1 MTLHG
6 KTALVTGSTS
16 GIGLAIAKA
25 LAAAGCD
32 VALTGLGDAAQI
44 SAMAQDLSNEHKI
57 RASFI
62 PANLVHPAEIRSMVA
77 AAEHQLGALQ
87 ILVNNA
93 GIQYVAPLRQFPDDQ
108 WDQIVAINLSAA
120 FHATKACLPAMQRAE
135 WGRVIN
141 ISSAHGLVA
150 SPGKCA
156 YVAAKH
162 GLIGLTKVTALENA
176 SFGITANAICPGWVR
191 TPLVEAQMQA
201 RAAAG
206 GISLQQ
212 AEQQILGEKQAIME
226 FTAPA
231 QIAALALFL
240 CSDNA
245 STVTGA
251 AISMDGGWVAQ

>member
-108 WDQIVAINLSAA
+108 WDQIVAVNLSAA
-120 FHATKACLPAMQRAE
+120 FHATKACLPAMQRAG

-141 ISSAHGLVA
+141 ISSAHGLVG
-150 SPGKCA
+150 SPGKSA

-162 GLIGLTKVTALENA
+162 GLIGLTKVTALDNA

-201 RAAAG
+201 RAAANS
-206 GISLQQ
+206 ISLRE
-212 AEQQILGEKQAIME
+212 AEQQIIGEKQAIMA
-226 FTAPA
+226 FTAPE

-240 CSDNA
+240 CSDSA

-251 AISMDGGWVAQ
+251 AMSMDGGWVAQ

>member
-1 MTLHG
+1 MPLHG
-6 KTALVTGSTS
+6 RIALVTGSTS
-16 GIGLAIAKA
+16 GIGLAIARA

-32 VALTGLGDAAQI
+32 IVLTGLGDAAQI
-44 SAMAQDLSNEHKI
+44 NGMARELAHQHKI
-57 RASFI
+57 RVSFI
-62 PANLVHPAEIRSMVA
+62 PANLVSAAEIRSMVA
-77 AAEHQLGALQ
+77 GAAEQLGAPQ

-93 GIQYVAPLRQFPDDQ
+93 GVQHVAPIEQFPDEQ
-108 WDQIVAINLSAA
+108 WDQIIAVNLSAA
-120 FHATKACLPAMQRAE
+120 FHATKACLPGMQSAG

-150 SPGKCA
+150 SPGKSA

-201 RAAAG
+201 RATASA
-206 GISLQQ
+206 ISLQE
-212 AEQQILGEKQAIME
+212 AERQILGEKQPLLQ
-226 FTAPA
+226 FTAPE

-240 CSDNA
+240 CSDSA

-251 AISMDGGWVAQ
+251 ALSMDGGWVAQ

>member
-1 MTLHG
+1 
-6 KTALVTGSTS
+6 VTGSTS
-16 GIGLAIAKA
+16 GIGLAIARA

-32 VALTGLGDAAQI
+32 VVLTGLGDAAQI
-44 SAMAQDLSNEHKI
+44 SAMARELAQQHKI

-62 PANLVHPAEIRSMVA
+62 PANLVSPAEIRGMVA
-77 AAEHQLGALQ
+77 TAEEQLGAPQ

-93 GIQYVAPLRQFPDDQ
+93 GVQHVAPIQQFPDEQ
-108 WDQIVAINLSAA
+108 WDQIVAVNLSAA
-120 FHATKACLPAMQRAE
+120 FHATKACLPAMQSAG

-150 SPGKCA
+150 SPGKSA

-176 SFGITANAICPGWVR
+176 TFGITANAICPGWVR

-201 RAAAG
+201 RATASA
-206 GISLQQ
+206 ISLQE
-212 AEQQILGEKQAIME
+212 AERQILGEKQPLLE
-226 FTAPA
+226 FTAPE

-240 CSDNA
+240 CSDSA

-251 AISMDGGWVAQ
+251 ALSMDGGWVAQ

>member
-1 MTLHG
+1 MKLYK

-16 GIGLAIAKA
+16 GIGLAIARA

-32 VALTGLGDAAQI
+32 VVLTGLGDAAKI
-44 SAMAQDLSNEHKI
+44 SALACDLSNECKV
-57 RASFI
+57 RASYI
-62 PANLVHPAEIRSMVA
+62 PANLVSPAEIRGMVA
-77 AAEHQLGALQ
+77 AAERQLGTLQ

-93 GIQYVAPLRQFPDDQ
+93 GAQHVAPLHEFPDDQ
-108 WDQIVAINLSAA
+108 WDQIIAINLSAA
-120 FHATKACLPAMQRAE
+120 FHTTKACLPAMQRAG

-176 SFGITANAICPGWVR
+176 AFGITANAICPGWVR

-201 RAAAG
+201 RATASD
-206 GISLQQ
+206 ISLPE
-212 AEQQILGEKQAIME
+212 AEQQIIGEKQAIMQ

-231 QIAALALFL
+231 QIAALVLFL

-251 AISMDGGWVAQ
+251 AVSMDGGWVAQ

>member
-32 VALTGLGDAAQI
+32 VVLTGLGDAAQI
-44 SAMAQDLSNEHKI
+44 RAMAQDLSNQHKI
-57 RASFI
+57 RARYI

-93 GIQYVAPLRQFPDDQ
+93 GIQYVALLQEFPDDQ
-108 WDQIVAINLSAA
+108 WDQIVAVNLSAA
-120 FHATKACLPAMQRAE
+120 FHATKACLPGMQRAG

-141 ISSAHGLVA
+141 VSSAHGLVG
-150 SPGKCA
+150 SPGKSA

-176 SFGITANAICPGWVR
+176 SSGITANAICPGWVR

-201 RAAAG
+201 RAAANN
-206 GISLQQ
+206 ISLLE
-212 AEQQILGEKQAIME
+212 AEQQIIGEKQAIMA

-231 QIAALALFL
+231 QIAALAVFL

-251 AISMDGGWVAQ
+251 AMSMDGGWAAQ